1 MAEQSVGQISLDLI
15 LNSKDFKKQLV
26 YSVND
31 AVKSATSTCAN
42 TVSSTFSKLGK
53 IAVAAFSVKAIY
65 DFSKAAVEL
74 GSDLSEVQN
83 VVDVS
88 FGNMSEAADA
98 WAKNA
103 LLNFGLSET
112 AAKRY
117 LGTFGAMASSFG
129 YTNKQALGMS
139 ETLTGLSGDVASF
152 YNISNE
158 EAFNKLKGVFTGE
171 TEGLKSLGVVMTQ
184 TALDEFALANG
195 FGKTTKQMTEQ
206 EKVALRLAYVTKN
219 LDKATGDFKRTS
231 DGYANTMRILTESW
245 KAFQAQIGQ
254 ALIQVITPVIR
265 MLNILMQKLIQLAT
279 VFNKV
284 TAYLFGKQDLG
295 GISSAADTM
304 SQLEDNTAGVGEAAK
319 KTAKEIKKSL
329 AGFDEI
335 NVLQN
340 NKDTSSSEDA
350 GAGGAGMDFSYLDA
364 ADEKIKKV
372 DDDIKNIPK
381 TLQSLRSWI
390 DSIKKAWHDA
400 WAIKGEEYKASL
412 SNMFSA
418 IDNMI
423 ASISEAFRKM
433 WDAGHGEKIFEKA
446 IEIATIFN
454 NKIAEIADSFT
465 KAWNSGSGVFKEV
478 DGQIREL
485 TWGEFIAD
493 LILSIIEKFEDLA
506 RVIVEKL
513 GTAFANV
520 NWEFVFNTW
529 TAALEVFNVTL
540 QLLVDLL
547 NALPTGV
554 VSTLLT
560 LFLAF
565 KGSELI
571 FKPLLGTLGLLSK
584 AFGLVL
590 GEGTLLGDFFR
601 GFGQGFREGFTEVFS
616 EDIEIVKTG
625 AGSLREVIAMEFG
638 NIRESALV
646 LRTNIITFFKDLP
659 ATIGTAFKTLSATI
673 SEDFALIKGGA
684 GTLHDVL
691 VMHFGGVATAI
702 AGITAVIGGV
712 VLAIKEF
719 LSMWDEGFSWIKETL
734 MVLGVALAAVGAVIL
749 GAPALVAGVIAGI
762 VVAVSTLAVVIKE
775 HWEEIKAFF
784 APFADWFSS
793 NILEP
798 VKNFISAACEY
809 IYAVFA
815 NLWNIIKAIFIV
827 VGDWVNKNII
837 EPVKKHIDAF
847 IEVVNKILTE
857 LLTFL
862 TGKLTEIVTKVKNVI
877 DSIKKILQPIIDW
890 VKKYIAEPLA
900 KIFSGIWDGIV
911 SGIKSALNFA
921 IGIIEG
927 FLNGI
932 ISAINW
938 FMKGINKASE
948 WASTVTGGFV
958 PSIPELSK
966 VSLPKLAQGGYVAA
980 NTPQLAM
987 IGDNKREGE
996 IVAPESKIAE
1006 AVAAGMKTVLN
1017 ALNINQMQAAGAG
1030 GDITIPIYLDGAIL
1044 ENVVVKS
1051 DKIND
1056 LRTGAYR

>member
-15 LNSKDFKKQLV
+15 LNSKDFKKQLTA
-26 YSVND
+26 SVND
-31 AVKSATSTCAN
+31 AVKSATSSCAN
-42 TVSSTFSKLGK
+42 TISSTFSKLGK
-53 IAVAAFSVKAIY
+53 VAVAAFSVKAIY
-65 DFSKAAVEL
+65 DFGKAAVEL
-74 GSDLSEVQN
+74 GSDLAEVQN

-103 LLNFGLSET
+103 LVNFGLSET
-112 AAKRY
+112 TAKRY

-129 YTNKQALGMS
+129 YTNKQALGMA

-152 YNISNE
+152 YNISSS
-158 EAFNKLKGVFTGE
+158 EAYTKLKSVFTGE
-171 TEGLKSLGVVMTQ
+171 TESLKELGVVMTQ
-184 TALDEFALANG
+184 TALDNFALANG

-206 EKVALRLAYVTKN
+206 EKVALRLAFVTKN
-219 LDKATGDFKRTS
+219 LDKATGDFKRTG
-231 DGYANTMRILTESW
+231 DGFANSMRVLVESW
-245 KAFQAQIGQ
+245 RAFQAQVGQ

-340 NKDTSSSEDA
+340 NKDTSSSADV
-350 GAGGAGMDFSYLDA
+350 GASGAGMDFSYLDA
-364 ADEKIKKV
+364 ADEKVKKV

-390 DSIKKAWHDA
+390 DSIKKAWQEA
-400 WAIKGEEYKASL
+400 WNIKGEEYIASVKK
-412 SNMFSA
+412 MFAS

-423 ASISEAFRKM
+423 ASISEAFRRM

-478 DGQIREL
+478 NGQIREL

-493 LILSIIEKFEDLA
+493 LIFSIIEKFEDLTK
-506 RVIVEKL
+506 VIVEKL

-540 QLLVDLL
+540 QLLIDLI

-560 LFLAF
+560 LFLSF
-565 KGSELI
+565 KGCELI
-571 FKPLLGTLGLLSK
+571 FKPLLGTFGLLSK
-584 AFGLVL
+584 GFNLL
-590 GEGTLLGDFFR
+590 FGEGTLLGGLYKMTLGPIFDSF
-601 GFGQGFREGFTEVFS
+601 
-616 EDIEIVKTG
+616 
-625 AGSLREVIAMEFG
+625 
-638 NIRESALV
+638 ALKV
-646 LRTNIITFFKDLP
+646 
-659 ATIGTAFKTLSATI
+659 

-684 GTLHDVL
+684 GTLKEVIQMHFAEMKLSIEAVKTSFKALPTTIGTAFKTLASTVSEDFAIIKGGAGSLHDVL
-691 VMHFGGVATAI
+691 VMHFGAIATTI

-712 VLAIKEF
+712 VLSVKEF
-719 LSMWDEGFSWIKETL
+719 LSMWSEGFSWIKETL

-762 VVAVSTLAVVIKE
+762 VAAVATLVVVIKE

-798 VKNFISAACEY
+798 VKNFISAACDY
-809 IYAVFA
+809 VYAVVA

-827 VGDWVNKNII
+827 VGDWVNEKII

-847 IEVVNKILTE
+847 VEAVKSILTA
-857 LLTFL
+857 LFTFII
-862 TGKLTEIVTKVKNVI
+862 GKATEYIEKIKKHI
-877 DSIKKILQPIIDW
+877 EEIKKIIQPIIDW

-911 SGIKSALNFA
+911 SGIKNALNFA
-921 IGIIEG
+921 ISIVEG

-948 WASTVTGGFV
+948 WASTVTGGYV

-980 NTPQLAM
+980 NTPQLAVV
-987 IGDNKREGE
+987 GDNKREGE
-996 IVAPESKIAE
+996 IITPESKIAE
-1006 AVAAGMKTVLN
+1006 AVAAGMRTVLN
-1017 ALNINQMQAAGAG
+1017 TLNIGQMQAAGA
-1030 GDITIPIYLDGAIL
+1030 GDITIPIYLDGAML